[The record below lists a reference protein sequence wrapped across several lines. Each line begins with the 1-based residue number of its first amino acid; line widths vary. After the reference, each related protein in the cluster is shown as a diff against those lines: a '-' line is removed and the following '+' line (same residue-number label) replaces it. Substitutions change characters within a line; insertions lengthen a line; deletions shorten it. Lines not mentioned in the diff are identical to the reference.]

1 MLVSQQWA
9 GGDGRIRFKI
19 SLDYTVNAR
28 PAWATCHPVSKSWRR
43 RIGRGGENERRKEG
57 KVEEERV
64 GWGNKKRQEEEGV
77 KGPLSAPIS
86 PPFPSSLFPGLM
98 ALPRLTLSPQ
108 ATRAGPWHRAA
119 PWCPEDLACPQP
131 SSEYLVP

>member
-43 RIGRGGENERRKEG
+43 RMGWGERMRGERRG
-57 KVEEERV
+57 K
-64 GWGNKKRQEEEGV
+64 
-77 KGPLSAPIS
+77 
-86 PPFPSSLFPGLM
+86 
-98 ALPRLTLSPQ
+98 
-108 ATRAGPWHRAA
+108 
-119 PWCPEDLACPQP
+119 
-131 SSEYLVP
+131 